1 MFDSVISATL
11 TALLAAFI
19 GAVLSKIATPILDLM
34 KAGDYA
40 SASSAQDIIGF
51 LTVATDNWL
60 RAALLSALMV
70 LVARAVIESQV
81 RA

>member
-11 TALLAAFI
+11 TALLGAFT
-19 GAVLSKIATPILDLM
+19 GALLSKIATPLLDLM
-34 KAGDYA
+34 KAGQF
-40 SASSAQDIIGF
+40 SSAESAQSIIGY

-70 LVARAVIESQV
+70 LFARAVIESQV

>member
-11 TALLAAFI
+11 TALLGAFV

-34 KAGDYA
+34 KAGQFA
-40 SASSAQDIIGF
+40 NASSAQDIIGY
-51 LTVATDNWL
+51 LTVATDNWV

-70 LVARAVIESQV
+70 LFASAIVESQV
-81 RA
+81 SA